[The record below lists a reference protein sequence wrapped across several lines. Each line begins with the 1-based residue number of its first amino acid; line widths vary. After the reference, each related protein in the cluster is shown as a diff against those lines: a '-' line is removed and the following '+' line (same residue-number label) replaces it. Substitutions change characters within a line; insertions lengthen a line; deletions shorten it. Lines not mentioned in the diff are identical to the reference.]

1 MSKSFENR
9 TDLRH
14 ALIGGG
20 IAAIVGFG
28 GMALVGTV
36 SSYQAER
43 LVQAALPSVR
53 FLASTLA
60 AAAATIMA
68 LMLTMLSFT
77 GGHDGAFKETH
88 YRRLRQISTLCSIL
102 IAASVLLLLFLAIPI
117 EESEEVQ
124 RRYYVVY
131 YAISLGAAAA
141 TGLLVAIVMMLN
153 YAIRNLVGVF
163 IPGMES
169 DLIEDQSDDDGADRA
184 DREPVAAA
192 TGGGR

>member
-1 MSKSFENR
+1 MNNSLENR

-77 GGHDGAFKETH
+77 RGHDGDFKETH

-102 IAASVLLLLFLAIPI
+102 IAGSVLLLLFLAIPI
-117 EESEEVQ
+117 EESDEVQ
-124 RRYYVVY
+124 RRYYIVY
-131 YAISLGAAAA
+131 YGISLGAAAA

-169 DLIEDQSDDDGADRA
+169 DLMETHEDDRVEPD
-184 DREPVAAA
+184 DREPVGAAA
-192 TGGGR
+192 GGER